1 MCDMA
6 QAYHQCQISPK
17 YTDLFAF
24 KLSQENCSYKRCPM
38 GFSDSGDHMVQVTD
52 KILENLENVNDC
64 LVKSNNKEDMRPGR
78 VLRPFLER
86 WSRRID
92 LDKDY
97 CWGGSFLCRT

>member
-1 MCDMA
+1 M
-6 QAYHQCQISPK
+6 QSINV
-17 YTDLFAF
+17 
-24 KLSQENCSYKRCPM
+24 KLVQNMKICLHLNCSRQYVHIKYVQWV
-38 GFSDSGDHMVQVTD
+38 FSGSGDHMVQVTD